1 MHPGLLAPPGG
12 GAGSPCSDTGRAL
25 FLTLGLVAKWFFML
39 RPREALEA
47 LALVPCLETVSL
59 RPCVLGS
66 GGGGGGVGVLVG
78 PLVCLFPGRP
88 CLQPCSPPIFT
99 SEALCL
105 EASMTSTH
113 LLNKCRQSLFCG
125 SNQVKSSSRQGL
137 SPPRSPP
144 STHQTPGVS
153 FILLRR
159 SSEQRIQC

>member
-66 GGGGGGVGVLVG
+66 GGGGVGSASLWGPWSACSLGGLA
-78 PLVCLFPGRP
+78 
-88 CLQPCSPPIFT
+88 CSP
-99 SEALCL
+99 A
-105 EASMTSTH
+105 H
-113 LLNKCRQSLFCG
+113 
-125 SNQVKSSSRQGL
+125 
-137 SPPRSPP
+137 PP
-144 STHQTPGVS
+144 SSPRRPFVWK
-153 FILLRR
+153 LL
-159 SSEQRIQC
+159 